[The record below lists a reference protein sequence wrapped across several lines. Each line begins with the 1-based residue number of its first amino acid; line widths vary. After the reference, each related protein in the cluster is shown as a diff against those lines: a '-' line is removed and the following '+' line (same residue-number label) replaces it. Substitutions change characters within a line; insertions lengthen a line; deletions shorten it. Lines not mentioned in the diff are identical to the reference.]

1 MTTLNNTQLP
11 GYLYEP
17 LQAVENAQEN
27 EAEHHKKLLD
37 LGESI
42 LHYISGILLG
52 EYKKTGEVNLKIESE
67 FYKHSKRMP
76 SLGVFQGF
84 VRLLIQEQRSSILME
99 KFDKDVIFER
109 SAELVFSYEL
119 LKIVIDKG
127 ADSGFEEKI
136 TPLRKQRSRKDV
148 GLLEFFDCF
157 VQIRNTYAHP
167 EEKAGPKHNK
177 RKWPLTDEY
186 YNYIN
191 NKLDDA
197 FQEILESL
205 DILINYPY
213 GTTAEIIDEQK
224 QSKLLIEQGSKKKEI
239 TVNLTDAQLK
249 AMSLDEQYLLDENG
263 SIYSRL
269 FYHKIPALNP
279 DIATEVMAKEKK
291 AQILPHLK
299 QLIRDK
305 LSDDHRIDAIEY
317 MVLWDTARMASYP
330 EAQLFE
336 LIDTIRKELKIDA
349 DIGTPENKGPLF
361 IEKHEGIKRL
371 SFSPYWLKHFLWVQ
385 KISIADQQKEKEDV
399 NRKYDANINKLQDAL
414 KSTPGGDKIK
424 TIENSMRSTRDKLK
438 TLRASRREIPSK
450 FKPKINS
457 ARTEERKESLKQE
470 RLASEQRIDARI
482 EAEVQKL
489 EEQRNK
495 LEALK
500 QKQLEQ
506 QAGLKAQL
514 EELIQQKEADYAST
528 TWGIHSDMWKEFDQ
542 YVDGLLQENLNNE
555 ESTDE
560 SEETEQ
566 LWVNNP
572 NSWQIGNLSHYYW
585 AKIYQSNAPL
595 GMMRHIGFWIGKNF
609 RWVSKNIPENDLK
622 NRINDNSVVLWT
634 SSDDKLIN
642 RIESSR
648 DIFIKYSELCQPM
661 VNNNAAEL
669 LKLGLNVKCVEKSD
683 WVETNEDDGKDL
695 FTSLAYYLENL
706 SQTHQIKQ
714 LYSRIYTLPDLYK
727 GGKIDLSA
735 IADMENEIQAL
746 MSLFANILNEINDYA
761 ISIGL
766 NQEEIKKRE
775 EQFQRYK
782 KIMFKKF
789 GDSVTS
795 AGFNPAKEQIDQWKS
810 YAKEEFDLN
819 EYSFNEI
826 YSSFR
831 WKSGK

>member
-1 MTTLNNTQLP
+1 MTTPYSTQLP
-11 GYLYEP
+11 GCLYEP
-17 LQAVENAQEN
+17 LQAAENAQEN

-52 EYKKTGEVNLKIESE
+52 EYKRSGEVNLKIESE

-84 VRLLIQEQRSSILME
+84 VRLLIQEQRTSILME
-99 KFDKDVIFER
+99 KFDKDVIFEH
-109 SAELVFSYEL
+109 SAELVFSFEL
-119 LKIVIDKG
+119 LKIAIDEG

-136 TPLRKQRSRKDV
+136 TPLRKQRSLRDV

-186 YNYIN
+186 FNYIN
-191 NKLDDA
+191 IKLDAA
-197 FQEILESL
+197 FQEIFESL
-205 DILINYPY
+205 DILINYPC
-213 GTTAEIIDEQK
+213 GTTTEIIDEQK
-224 QSKLLIEQGSKKKEI
+224 QSKLFIEQGSKKKEI

-249 AMSLDEQYLLDENG
+249 AMSLDEKYLLDENG

-279 DIATEVMAKEKK
+279 DIAVDVMAKEKQ

-349 DIGTPENKGPLF
+349 DVGTPENKGLLF
-361 IEKHEGIKRL
+361 IEKHEGNKRVP
-371 SFSPYWLKHFLWVQ
+371 FSPYWLKHFLWVQ
-385 KISIADQQKEKEDV
+385 KISISDQQKEKEHV
-399 NRKYDANINKLQDAL
+399 NRKYDAKIYKLQEAL
-414 KSTPGGDKIK
+414 KSTHGGDTIK
-424 TIENSMRSTRDKLK
+424 KLEISMRSIRESLK
-438 TLRASRREIPSK
+438 SFRSIQKELPSK
-450 FKPKINS
+450 FKPKVNS

-470 RLASEQRIDARI
+470 KLASEQRINARI
-482 EAEVQKL
+482 ETEVQKL

-495 LEALK
+495 LEVLK
-500 QKQLEQ
+500 QKQLEE
-506 QAGLKAQL
+506 QAGLKLEL
-514 EELIQQKEADYAST
+514 EELTQQKEAEYAST
-528 TWGIHSDMWKEFDQ
+528 SWGIHSDVWKEFDQ
-542 YVDGLLQENLNNE
+542 YLDGLLQENLNNE

-566 LWVNNP
+566 LWVNHP

-595 GMMRHIGFWIGKNF
+595 GMMRHIGLYIGNSFKY
-609 RWVSKNIPENDLK
+609 VPKIIPEQKIKNGLK
-622 NRINDNSVVLWT
+622 EINIVLWT
-634 SSDDKLIN
+634 SGDDKLAN
-642 RIESSR
+642 RIESSN
-648 DIFIKYSELCQPM
+648 DISKKYSELCQNL
-661 VNNNAAEL
+661 VNNNGINL
-669 LKLGLNVKCVEKSD
+669 LKLGLNVKCGDESIIGSD
-683 WVETNEDDGKDL
+683 KTDQFVTL
-695 FTSLAYYLENL
+695 TYYLENL
-706 SQTHQIKQ
+706 KHTHQIYQ
-714 LYSRIYTLPDLYK
+714 LYSRIYTLPDLYM
-727 GGKIDLSA
+727 GGQINHSA
-735 IADMENEIQAL
+735 VTDMENEIQAL
-746 MSLFANILNEINDYA
+746 MSLFANILNELNDYA

-782 KIMFKKF
+782 KIMLNKF
-789 GDSVTS
+789 NESITS
-795 AGFNPAKEQIDQWKS
+795 AGFNPAKVQIDQWKR
-810 YAKEEFDLN
+810 YAKEELGLNDHSFD
-819 EYSFNEI
+819 EI
-826 YSSFR
+826 YNSYR